1 MLTYEDL
8 VSDLQSGCKP
18 REAWRIGIEH
28 EQFLFDTATGAP
40 LPYEGPKSIKAV
52 LEGFIKSHGWSP
64 IHVNGHLIALKK
76 NGANVT
82 LEPGGQIEL
91 SGAPLAT
98 LEDVRRDAKD
108 YYTALKSVTASLGI
122 GILAAGIHPEWR
134 REDIP
139 RMPKERY
146 KIMAPYMEK
155 VGRHGVD
162 MMLRTC
168 GVQINLDFD
177 SEADMVKKYRVAL
190 GLQPVMTAL
199 LANSSQVEGKDSGY
213 KSFRSHIWTETD
225 PARTGVPRF
234 VFEDGMGFAR
244 YVDWALDVPM
254 YFIIRDGRYIDVAGQ
269 SFRAFMEGKL
279 KGHEGVLPT
288 IHDWHDHLTTLFPEV
303 RLKTYLELR
312 GMDSVDA
319 PLVHAMAAFWT
330 GILYHDTALDQAWDL
345 IRDWPADAHL
355 RLRNEVPKEGLDAM
369 LPGGGHL
376 RNMALETIHL
386 ARTGLTPAESLAL
399 DCLLPLCHPPA

>member
-8 VSDLQSGCKP
+8 IADMQSGCKP
-18 REAWRIGIEH
+18 REKWRIGIEH
-28 EQFLFDTATGAP
+28 EQLMFDRATGQP
-40 LPYEGPKSIKAV
+40 LPYDRVKAV
-52 LEGFIKSHGWSP
+52 LEYLQSRHNWLP
-64 IHVNGHLIALKK
+64 VYAHGHLIALEK
-76 NGANVT
+76 NGASVT

-91 SGAPLAT
+91 SGSAHRT
-98 LEDVRRDAKD
+98 LEGMEAEADSYYAALNDAGN
-108 YYTALKSVTASLGI
+108 ALGI

-155 VGRHGVD
+155 VGKHGVD

-199 LANSSQVEGKDSGY
+199 LANSSRVEGKDSGY

-244 YVDWALDVPM
+244 YVDWVLDVPM

-312 GMDSVDA
+312 GMDSVDK
-319 PLVHAMAAFWT
+319 PLVYAMAAFWT
-330 GILYHDTALDQAWDL
+330 GILYHEASLDQAWDL
-345 IRDWPADAHL
+345 IRDWSADAHI
-355 RLRNEVPKEGLDAM
+355 RLRDEVPKEGLDAFV
-369 LPGGGHL
+369 PGGGHL
-376 RNMALETIHL
+376 RNL
-386 ARTGLTPAESLAL
+386 AMKAIEISIINSEKMK
-399 DCLLPLCHPPA
+399 LLIMEIK